1 MTRSFD
7 LDKVAPDDQIIMP
20 PKDDTNL
27 IKEKN
32 IYKKEIR
39 DKEVEKKIDNT
50 KTNSLAERIYDIV
63 GHTKHSLSSVLVN
76 PDVFTFE
83 ERDNQ
88 EEILLVARP
97 HWFTNLSWILVSS
110 LMLIAPTLLKFI
122 PVINDI
128 PTKYISLGSLVWYL
142 LTFAVI
148 FENFL
153 SWYFD
158 VFIITDKRV
167 IDIDFNN
174 LLDKKFSE
182 AKLSMIQDVT
192 SRVSG
197 LGQTMFNYGTIYIQ
211 TAAEVSYITFE
222 KVPHPEKI
230 IKILQILVEEKE
242 AGKKEG
248 SNDD

>member
-1 MTRSFD
+1 MTRSSD
-7 LDKVAPDDQIIMP
+7 LDKVAPDDVVENKKEETLTEI
-20 PKDDTNL
+20 KKTTNL
-27 IKEKN
+27 K
-32 IYKKEIR
+32 
-39 DKEVEKKIDNT
+39 
-50 KTNSLAERIYDIV
+50 ERIYEIV

-76 PDVFTFE
+76 PDVFNFE

-88 EEILLVARP
+88 EEILVVARP
-97 HWFTNLSWILVSS
+97 HWITNLSWILISI
-110 LMLIAPTLLKFI
+110 LMILAPALLKFI
-122 PVINDI
+122 PIIKDI
-128 PTKYISLGSLVWYL
+128 PTKYSSLGILVWFL
-142 LTFAVI
+142 LTFAII

-197 LGQTMFNYGTIYIQ
+197 LGQTMFNYGTIHIQ
-211 TAAEVSYITFE
+211 TAAEVSYITFD

-230 IKILQILVEEKE
+230 IKILQLLREEKGINKGE
-242 AGKKEG
+242 QKE
-248 SNDD
+248 

>member
-1 MTRSFD
+1 MTRSID
-7 LDKVAPDDQIIMP
+7 LDKVAPDDQVIMSS
-20 PKDDTNL
+20 KDDTNPV
-27 IKEKN
+27 KEEKIN
-32 IYKKEIR
+32 KE
-39 DKEVEKKIDNT
+39 
-50 KTNSLAERIYDIV
+50 KTNSLKEKIYEIV
-63 GHTKHSLSSVLVN
+63 GHTKHSLSSILVN
-76 PDVFTFE
+76 PDVFNFE
-83 ERDNQ
+83 ERDNR

-97 HWFTNLSWILVSS
+97 HWFTNLSWILISI
-110 LMLIAPTLLKFI
+110 LMLIAPALLKFI
-122 PVINDI
+122 PIINGI
-128 PTKYISLGSLVWYL
+128 PSKYASLGTLVWYL
-142 LTFAVI
+142 LTFAII

-197 LGQTMFNYGTIYIQ
+197 LGQTMFNYGTIHIQ
-211 TAAEVSYITFE
+211 TAAEISYITFE

-230 IKILQILVEEKE
+230 IKILQLLREEKGITKGGQNE
-242 AGKKEG
+242 
-248 SNDD
+248 

>member
-1 MTRSFD
+1 MTRSSD
-7 LDKVAPDDQIIMP
+7 LDMVAPDSVIENKKEEGSTEIN
-20 PKDDTNL
+20 KSNGL
-27 IKEKN
+27 KEK
-32 IYKKEIR
+32 IYE
-39 DKEVEKKIDNT
+39 
-50 KTNSLAERIYDIV
+50 IV

-76 PDVFTFE
+76 PDVFNFE
-83 ERDNQ
+83 ERDNK

-97 HWFTNLSWILVSS
+97 HWFTNLSWIFISF
-110 LMLIAPTLLKFI
+110 LMLIFPSFLKFI
-122 PVINDI
+122 PIINNI
-128 PTKYISLGSLVWYL
+128 SIKYTSLGVLIWYL
-142 LTFAVI
+142 LTFAII

-197 LGQTMFNYGTIYIQ
+197 LGQTMFNYGTIHIQ
-211 TAAEVSYITFE
+211 TAAEISYITFD

-230 IKILQILVEEKE
+230 IKILQILREEKE
-242 AGKKEG
+242 ITQGGQKE
-248 SNDD
+248 

>member
-1 MTRSFD
+1 MTRSSD
-7 LDKVAPDDQIIMP
+7 LDKVAPDDVVENKKEETLTEI
-20 PKDDTNL
+20 KKTTNL
-27 IKEKN
+27 K
-32 IYKKEIR
+32 
-39 DKEVEKKIDNT
+39 
-50 KTNSLAERIYDIV
+50 ERIYEIV

-76 PDVFTFE
+76 PDVFNFE

-88 EEILLVARP
+88 EEILVVARP
-97 HWFTNLSWILVSS
+97 HWITNLSWILISI
-110 LMLIAPTLLKFI
+110 LMILAPALLKFI
-122 PVINDI
+122 PIIKDI
-128 PTKYISLGSLVWYL
+128 PTKYSSLGILVWFL
-142 LTFAVI
+142 LTFAII

-197 LGQTMFNYGTIYIQ
+197 LGQTMFNYGTIHIQ
-211 TAAEVSYITFE
+211 TAAEISYITFD

-230 IKILQILVEEKE
+230 IKILQLLREEKE
-242 AGKKEG
+242 INKGEQKE
-248 SNDD
+248 

>member
-1 MTRSFD
+1 MTRSSD
-7 LDKVAPDDQIIMP
+7 LDKVAPDDVVENKREETLTEI
-20 PKDDTNL
+20 KKTNNL
-27 IKEKN
+27 KEK
-32 IYKKEIR
+32 IYE
-39 DKEVEKKIDNT
+39 
-50 KTNSLAERIYDIV
+50 IV

-76 PDVFTFE
+76 PDVFNFE

-88 EEILLVARP
+88 EEILVVARP
-97 HWFTNLSWILVSS
+97 HWITNLSWILISI
-110 LMLIAPTLLKFI
+110 LMILAPALLKFI
-122 PVINDI
+122 PIIKDI
-128 PTKYISLGSLVWYL
+128 PTKYSSLGILVWFL
-142 LTFAVI
+142 LTFAII

-197 LGQTMFNYGTIYIQ
+197 LGQTMFNYGTIHIQ
-211 TAAEVSYITFE
+211 TAAEISYITFD

-230 IKILQILVEEKE
+230 IKILQLLREEKE
-242 AGKKEG
+242 INKGEQKE
-248 SNDD
+248 

>member
-1 MTRSFD
+1 MTRSVN
-7 LDKVAPDDQIIMP
+7 LDKVASNDVIEKLEIQTETS
-20 PKDDTNL
+20 KTNTL
-27 IKEKN
+27 KEK
-32 IYKKEIR
+32 IY
-39 DKEVEKKIDNT
+39 N
-50 KTNSLAERIYDIV
+50 IV

-76 PDVFTFE
+76 PDIFTFE
-83 ERDNQ
+83 ERDSE

-97 HWFTNLSWILVSS
+97 HWFTNLSWMAISV

-122 PVINDI
+122 PIINDI
-128 PTKYISLGSLVWYL
+128 PSKYISLGTLVWYL
-142 LTFAVI
+142 LTFAII

-192 SRVSG
+192 SKVSG
-197 LGQTMFNYGTIYIQ
+197 LGQTMFNYGTIHIQ
-211 TAAEVSYITFE
+211 TAAEISYITFD

-230 IKILQILVEEKE
+230 IKILQLLREEKE
-242 AGKKEG
+242 IIKGG
-248 SNDD
+248 QNV

>member
-1 MTRSFD
+1 MTRSID
-7 LDKVAPDDQIIMP
+7 LDKVAPDDQVIMSS
-20 PKDDTNL
+20 KNDTNL
-27 IKEKN
+27 VIEER
-32 IYKKEIR
+32 KKEI
-39 DKEVEKKIDNT
+39 
-50 KTNSLAERIYDIV
+50 KTNSLKEKIYEIA

-76 PDVFTFE
+76 PDIFNFE
-83 ERDNQ
+83 ERDNE

-97 HWFTNLSWILVSS
+97 HWFTNLSWILISI
-110 LMLIAPTLLKFI
+110 LMLIAPTLLKFVPI
-122 PVINDI
+122 INNI
-128 PTKYISLGSLVWYL
+128 PTKYISLGTLVWYL
-142 LTFAVI
+142 LTFAII

-158 VFIITDKRV
+158 LFIITDKRV

-192 SRVSG
+192 SKVSG
-197 LGQTMFNYGTIYIQ
+197 LGQTMFNYGTIHIQ

-230 IKILQILVEEKE
+230 IKILQFLREEKE
-242 AGKKEG
+242 MNRGGK
-248 SNDD
+248 N

>member
-1 MTRSFD
+1 MTRSSD
-7 LDKVAPDDQIIMP
+7 LDKVAPDDQIIMSS
-20 PKDDTNL
+20 KDDTNL
-27 IKEKN
+27 LKEKN
-32 IYKKEIR
+32 INKEETKQEETEIN
-39 DKEVEKKIDNT
+39 IDNT
-50 KTNSLAERIYDIV
+50 KKISLAERIYEIV

-76 PDVFTFE
+76 PDIFTFE
-83 ERDNQ
+83 ERDNE

-97 HWFTNLSWILVSS
+97 HWFSNLSWILISN
-110 LMLIAPTLLKFI
+110 LMLIAPSLLKFI
-122 PVINDI
+122 PIVNEISI
-128 PTKYISLGSLVWYL
+128 KYTRLGSLVWYL
-142 LTFAVI
+142 LTFAII

-192 SRVSG
+192 SKVNG
-197 LGQTMFNYGTIYIQ
+197 LWQTMFNYGTIHIQ
-211 TAAEVSYITFE
+211 TAAEISYITFD

-230 IKILQILVEEKE
+230 IKILELLREEKTN
-242 AGKKEG
+242 AK
-248 SNDD
+248 

>member
-1 MTRSFD
+1 MTRSSD
-7 LDKVAPDDQIIMP
+7 LDTVAPDDVIENKKEETKNERPETQT
-20 PKDDTNL
+20 DTIKTDSL
-27 IKEKN
+27 KEK
-32 IYKKEIR
+32 
-39 DKEVEKKIDNT
+39 
-50 KTNSLAERIYDIV
+50 IYDIV

-76 PDVFTFE
+76 PDIFNFE
-83 ERDNQ
+83 ERDNE

-97 HWFTNLSWILVSS
+97 HWFTNLSWILISS
-110 LMLIAPTLLKFI
+110 LMLIAPALLKFI
-122 PVINDI
+122 PIINEI
-128 PTKYISLGSLVWYL
+128 PTKYISLGTLVWYL
-142 LTFAVI
+142 LTLAII

-230 IKILQILVEEKE
+230 IKILQLLRERKE
-242 AGKKEG
+242 MNRGGE
-248 SNDD
+248 N

>member
-1 MTRSFD
+1 MTRSSD
-7 LDKVAPDDQIIMP
+7 LDTVAPDDQVIMSS
-20 PKDDTNL
+20 KDDTNL
-27 IKEKN
+27 VKEEKIN
-32 IYKKEIR
+32 KE
-39 DKEVEKKIDNT
+39 
-50 KTNSLAERIYDIV
+50 KTNSLEEKIYEIV

-76 PDVFTFE
+76 PDVFNFE
-83 ERDNQ
+83 ERDNE

-97 HWFTNLSWILVSS
+97 HWFTNLSWILISS
-110 LMLIAPTLLKFI
+110 LMLIAPALLKFI
-122 PVINDI
+122 PIINEI
-128 PTKYISLGSLVWYL
+128 PTKYTSLGTLVWYL
-142 LTFAVI
+142 LTFAII

-158 VFIITDKRV
+158 VFIITDKRI

-230 IKILQILVEEKE
+230 IKILQLLRDRKE
-242 AGKKEG
+242 NNKGGE
-248 SNDD
+248 N

>member
-1 MTRSFD
+1 MTRSSD
-7 LDKVAPDDQIIMP
+7 LDKVAPDDVVENKKEETLTEI
-20 PKDDTNL
+20 KKTNNL
-27 IKEKN
+27 KEK
-32 IYKKEIR
+32 IYE
-39 DKEVEKKIDNT
+39 
-50 KTNSLAERIYDIV
+50 IV

-76 PDVFTFE
+76 PDVFNFE

-88 EEILLVARP
+88 EEILVVARP
-97 HWFTNLSWILVSS
+97 HWITNLSWILISI
-110 LMLIAPTLLKFI
+110 LMILAPALLKFI
-122 PVINDI
+122 PIIKDI
-128 PTKYISLGSLVWYL
+128 PTKYSSLGILVWFL
-142 LTFAVI
+142 LTFAII

-197 LGQTMFNYGTIYIQ
+197 LGQTMFNYGTIHIQ
-211 TAAEVSYITFE
+211 TAAEISYITFD

-230 IKILQILVEEKE
+230 IKILQLLREEKE
-242 AGKKEG
+242 INKGEQKE
-248 SNDD
+248 

>member
-1 MTRSFD
+1 MTRSID
-7 LDKVAPDDQIIMP
+7 LDKVAPDDVIEVKKEETENEKAEIQ
-20 PKDDTNL
+20 TNTSKTKTL
-27 IKEKN
+27 KEK
-32 IYKKEIR
+32 IYE
-39 DKEVEKKIDNT
+39 
-50 KTNSLAERIYDIV
+50 IV

-76 PDVFTFE
+76 PDVFSFE
-83 ERDNQ
+83 ERDTQ

-97 HWFTNLSWILVSS
+97 HWFTNLSWILISI
-110 LMLIAPTLLKFI
+110 LMLLAPGFIKFI
-122 PVINDI
+122 PIINSI
-128 PTKYISLGSLVWYL
+128 PMKYIGLGTLVWYL
-142 LTFAVI
+142 LTFAII

-197 LGQTMFNYGTIYIQ
+197 LGQTMFNYGTIHIQ

-230 IKILQILVEEKE
+230 IKILQFLRE
-242 AGKKEG
+242 KKEIDKG
-248 SNDD
+248 GRN

>member
-1 MTRSFD
+1 MTRSND
-7 LDKVAPDDQIIMP
+7 LDLVAPDDVIENKMEETRNEKLETP
-20 PKDDTNL
+20 TDTVKTVNL
-27 IKEKN
+27 KEK
-32 IYKKEIR
+32 IYE
-39 DKEVEKKIDNT
+39 
-50 KTNSLAERIYDIV
+50 IV
-63 GHTKHSLSSVLVN
+63 GHTKHSLSSILVN
-76 PDVFTFE
+76 PDVFSFE
-83 ERDNQ
+83 EKDDE

-97 HWFTNLSWILVSS
+97 HWFTNLSWMLISI
-110 LMLIAPTLLKFI
+110 LMLIAPALLKFI
-122 PVINDI
+122 PIINDI
-128 PTKYISLGSLVWYL
+128 PTKYTSLGNLVWYL
-142 LTFAVI
+142 LSFAII

-197 LGQTMFNYGTIYIQ
+197 LGQTMFNYGTIHIQ

-230 IKILQILVEEKE
+230 IKILQLLREDKE
-242 AGKKEG
+242 IDKGG
-248 SNDD
+248 NN

>member
-1 MTRSFD
+1 
-7 LDKVAPDDQIIMP
+7 
-20 PKDDTNL
+20 
-27 IKEKN
+27 
-32 IYKKEIR
+32 
-39 DKEVEKKIDNT
+39 
-50 KTNSLAERIYDIV
+50 V

-76 PDVFTFE
+76 PDVFSFE
-83 ERDNQ
+83 ERDTQ

-97 HWFTNLSWILVSS
+97 HWFTNLSWILISI
-110 LMLIAPTLLKFI
+110 LMLLAPGFIKFI
-122 PVINDI
+122 PIINSI
-128 PTKYISLGSLVWYL
+128 PMKYIGLGTLVWYL
-142 LTFAVI
+142 LTFAII

-197 LGQTMFNYGTIYIQ
+197 LGQTMFNYGTIHIQ

-230 IKILQILVEEKE
+230 IKILQFLRE
-242 AGKKEG
+242 KKEIDKG
-248 SNDD
+248 GRN

>member
-1 MTRSFD
+1 MTRSID
-7 LDKVAPDDQIIMP
+7 LDKVAPDNIIETKIEKP
-20 PKDDTNL
+20 EISIDTS
-27 IKEKN
+27 
-32 IYKKEIR
+32 
-39 DKEVEKKIDNT
+39 
-50 KTNSLAERIYDIV
+50 KTNILKRKIYEIV

-76 PDVFTFE
+76 PDVFSFE
-83 ERDNQ
+83 ERDTQ

-97 HWFTNLSWILVSS
+97 HWFTNLSWVLISI
-110 LMLIAPTLLKFI
+110 LMLIAPALLKFI
-122 PVINDI
+122 PIINDI
-128 PTKYISLGSLVWYL
+128 PSKYISLGSLVWYL
-142 LTFAVI
+142 LTFAII

-197 LGQTMFNYGTIYIQ
+197 LGQTMFNYGTIHIQ
-211 TAAEVSYITFE
+211 TAAEISYITFE

-230 IKILQILVEEKE
+230 IKILQLLREEKE
-242 AGKKEG
+242 IKEKKT
-248 SNDD
+248 NDE

>member
-1 MTRSFD
+1 MTRSND
-7 LDKVAPDDQIIMP
+7 LDTVAPDDQVIMSS
-20 PKDDTNL
+20 KDDTNL
-27 IKEKN
+27 VKE
-32 IYKKEIR
+32 
-39 DKEVEKKIDNT
+39 EKI
-50 KTNSLAERIYDIV
+50 NSLQEKIYEIV

-76 PDVFTFE
+76 PDVFNFE
-83 ERDNQ
+83 ERDNE

-97 HWFTNLSWILVSS
+97 HWFTNLSWILISG
-110 LMLIAPTLLKFI
+110 LMLIVPTLLKFI
-122 PVINDI
+122 PVINEI
-128 PTKYISLGSLVWYL
+128 PTKYTSLGTLVWYL
-142 LTFAVI
+142 LTFAII

-197 LGQTMFNYGTIYIQ
+197 LGQTMFNYGTVHIQ

-230 IKILQILVEEKE
+230 IKILQLLRDRKE
-242 AGKKEG
+242 NNKGGE
-248 SNDD
+248 N

>member
-1 MTRSFD
+1 MTRSID
-7 LDKVAPDDQIIMP
+7 LDKVAPDDQVIMSS
-20 PKDDTNL
+20 KNDTNL
-27 IKEKN
+27 VIEER
-32 IYKKEIR
+32 KKEI
-39 DKEVEKKIDNT
+39 
-50 KTNSLAERIYDIV
+50 KTNSLKEKIYEIA

-76 PDVFTFE
+76 PDIFNFE
-83 ERDNQ
+83 ERDNE

-97 HWFTNLSWILVSS
+97 HWFTNLSWILISI
-110 LMLIAPTLLKFI
+110 LMLIAPTLLKFVPI
-122 PVINDI
+122 INNI
-128 PTKYISLGSLVWYL
+128 PTKYISLGTLVWYL
-142 LTFAVI
+142 LTFAII

-158 VFIITDKRV
+158 LFIITDKRV

-197 LGQTMFNYGTIYIQ
+197 LGQTMFNYGTIHIQ

-230 IKILQILVEEKE
+230 IKILQLLREEKE
-242 AGKKEG
+242 IDKGGK
-248 SNDD
+248 S

>member
-1 MTRSFD
+1 MTRSSD
-7 LDKVAPDDQIIMP
+7 LDKVAPDDVVENKKEETLTEI
-20 PKDDTNL
+20 KKTNNL
-27 IKEKN
+27 KEK
-32 IYKKEIR
+32 IYE
-39 DKEVEKKIDNT
+39 
-50 KTNSLAERIYDIV
+50 IV

-76 PDVFTFE
+76 PDVFNFE

-88 EEILLVARP
+88 EEILVVARP
-97 HWFTNLSWILVSS
+97 HWITNLSWILISI
-110 LMLIAPTLLKFI
+110 LMILAPALLKFI
-122 PVINDI
+122 PIIKDI
-128 PTKYISLGSLVWYL
+128 PTKYSSLGILVWFL
-142 LTFAVI
+142 LTFAII

-197 LGQTMFNYGTIYIQ
+197 LGQTMFNYGTIHIQ
-211 TAAEVSYITFE
+211 TAAEISYITFD

-230 IKILQILVEEKE
+230 IKILQLLTEEKKIDKGGI
-242 AGKKEG
+242 A
-248 SNDD
+248 NVD

>member
-1 MTRSFD
+1 MTRSSD
-7 LDKVAPDDQIIMP
+7 LDKVAPDDVVENKKEETLTEI
-20 PKDDTNL
+20 KKTNNL
-27 IKEKN
+27 KEK
-32 IYKKEIR
+32 IYE
-39 DKEVEKKIDNT
+39 
-50 KTNSLAERIYDIV
+50 IV

-76 PDVFTFE
+76 PDVFNFE

-88 EEILLVARP
+88 EEILVVARP
-97 HWFTNLSWILVSS
+97 HWITNLSWILISI
-110 LMLIAPTLLKFI
+110 LMILAPALLKFI
-122 PVINDI
+122 PIIKDI
-128 PTKYISLGSLVWYL
+128 PTKYSSLGILVWFL
-142 LTFAVI
+142 LTFAII

-197 LGQTMFNYGTIYIQ
+197 LGQTMFNYGTIHIQ

-230 IKILQILVEEKE
+230 IKILQLLREEKE
-242 AGKKEG
+242 ISKGGE
-248 SNDD
+248 NE

>member
-1 MTRSFD
+1 MTRSID
-7 LDKVAPDDQIIMP
+7 LDKVAPDDVIEVKKEETENEKAEIQ
-20 PKDDTNL
+20 TNTSKTKTP
-27 IKEKN
+27 KEK
-32 IYKKEIR
+32 IYE
-39 DKEVEKKIDNT
+39 
-50 KTNSLAERIYDIV
+50 IV

-76 PDVFTFE
+76 PDVFSFE
-83 ERDNQ
+83 ERDTQ

-97 HWFTNLSWILVSS
+97 HWFTNLSWILISI
-110 LMLIAPTLLKFI
+110 LMLLAPGFIKFI
-122 PVINDI
+122 PIINSI
-128 PTKYISLGSLVWYL
+128 PMKYIGLGTLVWYL
-142 LTFAVI
+142 LTFAII

-197 LGQTMFNYGTIYIQ
+197 LGQTMFNYGTIHIQ

-230 IKILQILVEEKE
+230 IKILQFLRE
-242 AGKKEG
+242 KKEIDKG
-248 SNDD
+248 GRN